1 MGQMPPLDDVSG
13 DRVLAEFEAMIRDTG
28 GAESRP
34 RPSGDGRGL
43 VPERRAVNWVN
54 ALAALAREIEQ
65 RQGRRRAEILLR
77 TVGGRMGRE
86 LLTPPPNS
94 IETFEPAINRAL
106 SVLDWGWVAVLDR
119 QDAIVFEHRVP
130 WPFEKRL
137 EHLPFVLEGFYSD
150 LLQRLGD
157 SDAMPVR
164 LTSRQGGA
172 LQFQWSPS
180 EAATLGTGAAPA
192 SIMMPAPIPDVEDE
206 IDRQEPWLAEAPV
219 KAAATAP
226 RMVWHN
232 ADAPVRPTRSRS
244 TGARSSGARGVGLI
258 AATVL
263 IAVLAAGAIGA
274 GGIGDW
280 IQHLRAASTVAGGRA
295 QTAANIEDRAA
306 QGDTDAQIRLGL
318 QLANG
323 AAAKPDY
330 SGAARWF
337 RTAAKSGSLEAQYDL
352 AVMTADGLGVKR
364 DLGRAAVLFMSAAA
378 GGLPQAEY
386 RVGVACQ
393 YGAGV
398 PRSPAFAAMWYER
411 AARHGVS
418 VAQTALAAL
427 YATGNGV
434 PADPVMAFAWYRVA
448 EEQGDRVASVKRIE
462 LYSNMTTTQRAAAMA
477 QAKILLGTI
486 GGSGSSVPEPA
497 HPTVDKLI
505 AQAS

>member
-1 MGQMPPLDDVSG
+1 MGQMPPLDDVNG
-13 DRVLAEFEAMIRDTG
+13 DRVLAEFEAMIRDTAG
-28 GAESRP
+28 TEAHP

-65 RQGRRRAEILLR
+65 RQGRRRAEVLLR
-77 TVGGRMGRE
+77 TVGSRMCRE

-106 SVLDWGWVAVLDR
+106 SILDWGWVAVLDR

-137 EHLPFVLEGFYSD
+137 EHLPYVLEGFFSD

-157 SDAMPVR
+157 SAAMPVR
-164 LTSRQGGA
+164 LTGQQGGA

-180 EAATLGTGAAPA
+180 EAAASGADAAEA
-192 SIMMPAPIPDVEDE
+192 SIMMPAPIPDADE
-206 IDRQEPWLAEAPV
+206 EMLHHEPWLGESPAKTV
-219 KAAATAP
+219 SGP
-226 RMVWHN
+226 RMAWQN
-232 ADAPVRPTRSRS
+232 PDAPARPMRQSQS
-244 TGARSSGARGVGLI
+244 VGARRLVLV

-263 IAVLAAGAIGA
+263 VALFAAGAIGVGGA
-274 GGIGDW
+274 GGW
-280 IQHLRAASTVAGGRA
+280 LQHLRGSSPATGTPL
-295 QTAANIEDRAA
+295 TAANIEDRAA
-306 QGDTDAQIRLGL
+306 AGDTDAQIRLGL

-330 SGAARWF
+330 TGAARWF
-337 RTAAKSGSLEAQYDL
+337 QVAAKSGSLEAEYDL

-398 PRSPAFAAMWYER
+398 PRSPSFAAMWYER
-411 AARHGVS
+411 AARHGVGA
-418 VAQTALAAL
+418 AQKALAAL
-427 YATGNGV
+427 YAVGNGV
-434 PADPVMAFAWYRVA
+434 PVNPVMAFAWYRVA

-462 LYSNMTTTQRAAAMA
+462 LYSDMTTTQRAAAMA
-477 QAKILLGTI
+477 QAKILLGTVN
-486 GGSGSSVPEPA
+486 STGSSVSEPT
-497 HPTVDKLI
+497 HPTVDTLI